1 MKLHLNTYIIFPVKP
16 HIDRTNLEASTIRKG
31 RSLKLDVNVKGEP
44 APKVTWY
51 LNNQVINSDFILIV
65 IIHFLLIT

>member
-1 MKLHLNTYIIFPVKP
+1 MKFLINTNLYFNIYFIIFSVKP

-51 LNNQVINSDFILIV
+51 LKDQVNKS
-65 IIHFLLIT
+65 

>member
-1 MKLHLNTYIIFPVKP
+1 MKP
-16 HIDRTNLEASTIRKG
+16 HIDRTNLEAATIRKG

-51 LNNQVINSDFILIV
+51 LKNEVNDHLL
-65 IIHFLLIT
+65 LLITTVITSFC

>member
-1 MKLHLNTYIIFPVKP
+1 MFSVKKIKFLISIKLHFKIYFIIFSVKP

-31 RSLKLDVNVKGEP
+31 RSLKLDVNVRGEP

-51 LNNQVINSDFILIV
+51 LKDQVNKF
-65 IIHFLLIT
+65 